1 MTIKELEQIFFAL
14 VKAYGTKRAEELFR
28 KLVKHITL

>member
-1 MTIKELEQIFFAL
+1 MTIQELEQIFFAL
-14 VKAYGTKRAEELFR
+14 VKVYGKERAEELFR